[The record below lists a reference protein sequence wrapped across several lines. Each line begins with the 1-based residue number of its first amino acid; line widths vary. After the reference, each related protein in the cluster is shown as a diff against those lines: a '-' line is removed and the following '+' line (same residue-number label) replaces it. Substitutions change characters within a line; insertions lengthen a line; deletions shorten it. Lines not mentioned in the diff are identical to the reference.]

1 MKQLNPQLKLEILI
15 PQSQVID
22 KRSLLGIPI
31 DRWDRRENPEI
42 KPTCV
47 WKFFAKD
54 ENAVQWSKDSS
65 FNNWC

>member
-1 MKQLNPQLKLEILI
+1 M
-15 PQSQVID
+15 ID
-22 KRSLLGIPI
+22 KSLLGTPI
-31 DRWDRRENPEI
+31 DQWDRREYPEI

-65 FNNWC
+65 FKTGAETKIGRAHV

>member
-1 MKQLNPQLKLEILI
+1 M
-15 PQSQVID
+15 ID
-22 KRSLLGIPI
+22 KRSLLGTPI
-31 DRWDRRENPEI
+31 DQWDRRENPEI
-42 KPTCV
+42 KPTCE